1 MKQKKLYRSRNN
13 RVFAG
18 VIGGL
23 AEYFDKDATFS
34 RFIAIILLVLTG
46 FFPLGLI
53 YIIGIFLIPEENG
66 V

>member
-1 MKQKKLYRSRNN
+1 MKKLHRSKNN

-23 AEYFDKDATFS
+23 AQYFDMDATFL
-34 RFIAIILLVLTG
+34 RLVAIVLLVLTG

-53 YIIGIFLIPEENG
+53 YLVAALVIPFET
-66 V
+66 